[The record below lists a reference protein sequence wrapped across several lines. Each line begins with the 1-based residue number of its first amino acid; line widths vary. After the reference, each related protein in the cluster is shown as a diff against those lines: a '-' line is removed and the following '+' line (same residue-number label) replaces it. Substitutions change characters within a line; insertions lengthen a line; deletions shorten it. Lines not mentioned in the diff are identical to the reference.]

1 VRNPRIPHKEISVN
15 QTTNQNDKK
24 DMPNQPSKDP
34 SATPTPPAPKPGEKH
49 DDAKTGTDKR

>member
-1 VRNPRIPHKEISVN
+1 MN

-34 SATPTPPAPKPGEKH
+34 SATPTTPAPKPGEKH

>member
-1 VRNPRIPHKEISVN
+1 MN

-34 SATPTPPAPKPGEKH
+34 SATPTPTQPAPKPGEKH